1 MIATLPIH
9 FSTIEQMASYQ
20 GAATQLLMPS
30 NAKDKVVAFPDE
42 EED

>member
-9 FSTIEQMASYQ
+9 FSTIEQMAFYQ
-20 GAATQLLMPS
+20 GAATQLLMAS
-30 NAKDKVVAFPDE
+30 NATDKVVAFNDE